1 MYREIVY
8 NDHHKLYIIVVTLL
22 LLIVMADR
30 ISQEIK
36 NKVIKEWPFAIRLFQ
51 KHY

>member
-1 MYREIVY
+1 MNREIVY
-8 NDHHKLYIIVVTLL
+8 NYHHTLDILIVPL
-22 LLIVMADR
+22 LLIVIADR

-36 NKVIKEWPFAIRLFQ
+36 NKAIKEWPFAIRLFQ